1 MERNIQLIITK
12 VNKNYIHNEES
23 VDFLKEFECKNN
35 NEYIYS
41 ISFYDIYM
49 FIINI
54 LNKYKLFL
62 IIFIIIFIKIYY
74 T

>member
-12 VNKNYIHNEES
+12 VNKNYINNEES